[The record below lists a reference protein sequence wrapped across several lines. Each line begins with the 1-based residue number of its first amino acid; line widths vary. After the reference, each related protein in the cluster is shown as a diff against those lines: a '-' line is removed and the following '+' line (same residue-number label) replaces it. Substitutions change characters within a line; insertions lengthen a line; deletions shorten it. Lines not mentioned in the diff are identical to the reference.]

1 MTETPMTSDFQIL
14 GLIKITYITRNS
26 YSVSLAYA
34 QELECLTYKLSES
47 GVCGHWNQYNKLC
60 L

>member
-1 MTETPMTSDFQIL
+1 MTSDFQIL
-14 GLIKITYITRNS
+14 GLIKISYITRNS

-34 QELECLTYKLSES
+34 QELECLAYKLSKL
-47 GVCGHWNQYNKLC
+47 GVCGHWNQFNKPC